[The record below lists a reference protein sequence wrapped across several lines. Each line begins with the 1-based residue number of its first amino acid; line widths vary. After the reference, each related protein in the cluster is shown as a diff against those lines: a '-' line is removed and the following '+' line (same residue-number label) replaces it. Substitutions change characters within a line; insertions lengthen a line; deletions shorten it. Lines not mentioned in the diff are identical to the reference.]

1 MAKDIGN
8 YLEQVV
14 LIRKE
19 ADELPEDNPGA
30 LLRKITLLKN
40 CYMYIGRISS
50 SMDGDYKRVYAQRK
64 YEQAIAHRDAVRN
77 KAQEAEIK
85 VKDLREKEAQA
96 YEDMSRWRNA
106 LSSTLEEIHLLK
118 LRLKVEFQQG
128 E

>member
-8 YLEQVV
+8 YIEQVV
-14 LIRKE
+14 LLRNE
-19 ADELPEDNPGA
+19 ADTLPEDNPGGM
-30 LLRKITLLKN
+30 LRKLDLLKN

-50 SMDGDYKRVYAQRK
+50 TMDGDYKRIYAQRK
-64 YEQAIAHRDAVRN
+64 YEQAKAHVKAVKN
-77 KAQEAEIK
+77 KPQEAEIA
-85 VKDLREKEAQA
+85 VKELRDKEAQA